1 MVQLYFNFRIPLQG
15 NSLQNWRFSI
25 NTIILPY
32 DIEILDRQ
40 LQYLAESCWLYQ
52 GYSQLEASERNTS
65 WEYGSMYMHLLFVVA
80 GNQLSTVRICTL
92 APKRNA
98 SYANRDWDYS
108 LNQFYGLA
116 RLVENFALSWTE
128 CNGGYPSWHP
138 MFMFDDD
145 ASASRVKAWL
155 HHQVR
160 CPPRQV
166 VAIAS

>member
-1 MVQLYFNFRIPLQG
+1 MLCSPSPFLCFGFSGVGAAAPVWAPDPRVCRLLGRPASFQTPPPQLVPLTLTHTPPQRIPLQG

-40 LQYLAESCWLYQ
+40 LQYLAE
-52 GYSQLEASERNTS
+52 
-65 WEYGSMYMHLLFVVA
+65 
-80 GNQLSTVRICTL
+80 
-92 APKRNA
+92 
-98 SYANRDWDYS
+98 RDWDYS